1 MQGEEEMKVKVIEV
15 TEVDCC
21 KECPNFDYENGKGV
35 CYDRGGKEVEDEDK
49 IDMQCRF
56 RKKRKKK

>member
-1 MQGEEEMKVKVIEV
+1 MKVKVIEV